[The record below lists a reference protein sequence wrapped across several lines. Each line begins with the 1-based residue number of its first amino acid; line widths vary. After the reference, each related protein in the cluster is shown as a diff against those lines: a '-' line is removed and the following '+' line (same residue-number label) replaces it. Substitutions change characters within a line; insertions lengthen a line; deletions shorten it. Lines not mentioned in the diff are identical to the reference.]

1 MRVRDFRIAAA
12 ALILSVAVSVSEA
25 EAQAQDAAAGQKV
38 FNSCRA
44 CHSVEPGQNK
54 VGPTLA
60 GVVGRKAGSVEGFN
74 YSPAMKSADIVW
86 TEENLA
92 KYLKDPK
99 AFLKG
104 NRMVFAGVKKDE
116 DLNNLIAFLKSKTP

>member
-1 MRVRDFRIAAA
+1 MNMRGFQIAAA
-12 ALILSVAVSVSEA
+12 LLLFAAASEA
-25 EAQAQDAAAGQKV
+25 RAQDAAAGEKV
-38 FNSCRA
+38 FNTCRA

-74 YSPAMKSADIVW
+74 YSPAMKSADITW
-86 TEENLA
+86 DEENLA

-99 AFLKG
+99 GFVKG
-104 NRMVFAGVKKDE
+104 NRMIFAGVKD
-116 DLNNLIAFLKSKTP
+116 DAALANLIAYLKSKSQ